1 MPRDLD
7 NPYGMTFRGRERA
20 LRFIRPYRNIGELNP
35 VEQLKLS
42 RHPFEVA
49 QAVIDIYSKQG
60 PEAINAVPGE
70 QERLKWVGMYP
81 QRQGGDA
88 FMMRI
93 KVPGGVL
100 TAAQVREIGVA
111 ADAYAEGP
119 DDSPVFGNRYADLT
133 TRQDIQLHWIRIAD
147 VPRIWQRFW
156 DVGLTTVQACGDSAR
171 NVCSCPV
178 SGIDAK
184 EVVEALPVAQAIS
197 AYFTGNREYANLPRK
212 FKISVTGCLEDCAR
226 VEINDIGL
234 WPAEQG
240 DGSIGFN
247 VLIGGG
253 LSDGERMASDIDVF
267 IRPDQAVELCRGVA
281 QLFGE
286 LGNRENRGLS
296 RMRYLAQEL
305 GPEGFRSALDERTKF
320 TLEPAGRELTD
331 RYRGDHVGV
340 HPQKQPG
347 LVYVGCSVPV
357 GRMHGIDLIETAR
370 LAETYGDGGVRIG
383 LDQNFILSGI
393 PEDRLDD
400 LLAEPL
406 MAKYSPFPGPFERG
420 VVACTG
426 SEFCRFAVVETKER
440 AVKWARNLDAATEG
454 TTAPAATVAATPA
467 SSACTSPAVRPP
479 APSPRSPTS
488 GSGGTS
494 PTWTSTSKRPSTS
507 ASADPS
513 DPTPPSSTGSPAPC
527 RWTGSPTPSLRIV
540 GRYQAERRTG
550 EPFHL
555 WARRTPREELAATIA
570 GSRRGGRLM
579 KRYRIREEMNGIPEP
594 PGKVWFWELE
604 AGVIHADRCI
614 ECGTCIAVCPSN
626 SIGIDEDTNLP
637 ELVKMCTGCSLCWDF
652 CPRGRSP
659 LRGPVAAFD
668 HVVGRG
674 CRGASRPRSGRTPPT
689 PTGRSPVGH
698 PADGLGAVVESFA
711 VRASSRLDD
720 VQDGGAVDALLIGLL
735 AAGEIDGALVS
746 KPSGDP
752 DEQWKGV
759 ATIATTAGEI
769 LAASGSFY
777 NQTMALAELDLS
789 RYKLPPKPR
798 IAVVGTPCE
807 VQGLRAM
814 QARRWPTGAHRVD
827 AVVLSIALMCT
838 KNFDYEALDPAAS
851 CATSGEWT
859 WTGCR
864 KWTSYGA
871 A

>member
-7 NPYGMTFRGRERA
+7 NPYGMQFRGRERA
-20 LRFIRPYRNIGELNP
+20 LRFVRPYRNIGELNP

-49 QAVIDIYSKQG
+49 QAVIDTYSKQG

-93 KVPGGVL
+93 KIPGGVM
-100 TAAQVREIGVA
+100 TAAQVREVGVA

-184 EVVEALPVAQAIS
+184 EVVDALPVAQAIS
-197 AYFTGNREYANLPRK
+197 AYFTGNREYSNLPRK

-234 WPAEQG
+234 WPAEQS

-305 GPEGFRSALDERTKF
+305 GPEGFRAALDERTKF
-320 TLEPAGRELTD
+320 TLDPAGRELTD
-331 RYRGDHVGV
+331 RFRGDHVGV

-347 LVYVGCSVPV
+347 LMYVGCSVPV

-383 LDQNFILSGI
+383 IDQNFILSGI
-393 PEDRLDD
+393 PEARLDD

-440 AVKWARNLDAATEG
+440 AVKWARTLDAQL
-454 TTAPAATVAATPA
+454 TAA
-467 SSACTSPAVRPP
+467 
-479 APSPRSPTS
+479 
-488 GSGGTS
+488 GSDGGGTGDAGVIRMHFS
-494 PTWTSTSKRPSTS
+494 GCS
-507 ASADPS
+507 ASCAQPQIADIGFRGDIAHVDQHIEEAVDIGLGGSLGP
-513 DPTPPSSTGSPAPC
+513 DAAFIDWVTGAMPVDKVPDAL
-527 RWTGSPTPSLRIV
+527 LRIV
-540 GRYQAERRTG
+540 GRYQAERRNG
-550 EPFHL
+550 EPFHH
-555 WARRTPREELAATIA
+555 WARRTPQDELAATIA
-570 GSRRGGRLM
+570 G
-579 KRYRIREEMNGIPEP
+579 
-594 PGKVWFWELE
+594 
-604 AGVIHADRCI
+604 
-614 ECGTCIAVCPSN
+614 T
-626 SIGIDEDTNLP
+626 
-637 ELVKMCTGCSLCWDF
+637 
-652 CPRGRSP
+652 
-659 LRGPVAAFD
+659 
-668 HVVGRG
+668 
-674 CRGASRPRSGRTPPT
+674 
-689 PTGRSPVGH
+689 
-698 PADGLGAVVESFA
+698 
-711 VRASSRLDD
+711 
-720 VQDGGAVDALLIGLL
+720 
-735 AAGEIDGALVS
+735 
-746 KPSGDP
+746 
-752 DEQWKGV
+752 
-759 ATIATTAGEI
+759 
-769 LAASGSFY
+769 
-777 NQTMALAELDLS
+777 
-789 RYKLPPKPR
+789 
-798 IAVVGTPCE
+798 
-807 VQGLRAM
+807 
-814 QARRWPTGAHRVD
+814 
-827 AVVLSIALMCT
+827 
-838 KNFDYEALDPAAS
+838 PAAVGS
-851 CATSGEWT
+851 
-859 WTGCR
+859 
-864 KWTSYGA
+864 
-871 A
+871 